1 MYKLLGVGSNYKT
14 VKSDKISEY
23 LTAIMYMMPLNT
35 RICPYQDIA
44 KCKSACL
51 NTAGR
56 GAFSN
61 VQKARLRKTEWFL
74 NDEPS
79 FMEQL
84 FQDITKFVRHCTKHG
99 RKPAVRLNGTSDIQ
113 WEYKKY
119 LGQTLFEHF
128 PEVQFYDYTKI
139 PTRNISNIP
148 NYQLTWSYSEANLK
162 YADFFREALDKGM
175 NVAVVFNHDLP
186 KQFKGVPVIDGDL
199 HDLRFLDQTNSVVG
213 LRAKGSA
220 KKDNSGFVI
229 NVINL

>member
-14 VKSDKISEY
+14 AKSDKISEY

-186 KQFKGVPVIDGDL
+186 EQFKGVPVIDGDL

-220 KKDNSGFVI
+220 KKDDSGFVI
-229 NVINL
+229 NLINL

>member
-1 MYKLLGVGSNYKT
+1 LLGVGSNYKT
-14 VKSDKISEY
+14 AKSDKISEY

-186 KQFKGVPVIDGDL
+186 EEFKGVPVIDGDL

-220 KKDNSGFVI
+220 KKDDSGFVI

>member
-1 MYKLLGVGSNYKT
+1 MYKLLNVGRNYKT
-14 VKSDKISEY
+14 AKSDSISEY
-23 LTAIMYMMPLNT
+23 LTAIMYMSPLNT
-35 RICPYQDIA
+35 KICPYQNIA
-44 KCKSACL
+44 KCKEACL

-56 GAFSN
+56 GGMN
-61 VQKARLRKTEWFL
+61 VVQKGRLRKTNWFL

-220 KKDNSGFVI
+220 KKDDSGFVI

>member
-14 VKSDKISEY
+14 AKSDKISEY

-186 KQFKGVPVIDGDL
+186 EQFKGVPVIDGDL

-220 KKDNSGFVI
+220 KKDDSGFVI

>member
-14 VKSDKISEY
+14 AKSDKISEY

-84 FQDITKFVRHCTKHG
+84 FQDITKFVRHCTKHS

-139 PTRNISNIP
+139 PTRNITNIP

-186 KQFKGVPVIDGDL
+186 QEFKGVPVIDGDL

-220 KKDNSGFVI
+220 KKDDSGFVI

>member
-14 VKSDKISEY
+14 AKSDKISEY

-61 VQKARLRKTEWFL
+61 VQKARLRKTNWFL

-84 FQDITKFVRHCTKHG
+84 FQDITKFVRYCTKHG

-220 KKDNSGFVI
+220 KKDDSGFVI